1 MGKITGLE
9 RTEDLPEKVL
19 LLYDAVVQL
28 IAEGE
33 DMSNIKVSLIAQRAG
48 IGKGTAYDYFES
60 KEDII
65 ACAIAY
71 LLKKVT
77 EEIHRR
83 LMSIDSFQDQMNYLL
98 DMTEEK
104 LSEQQCFL
112 RFVHLMTDTS
122 AISQLLRDKVGREQ
136 IEKYLPVS
144 TLKTVLKKAQEE
156 GEIRDDLPM
165 DYMVY
170 AVFLRMVTYMAFI
183 SVEEGT
189 GKRTEEMRP
198 FIFRGLMEEFRP
210 RQADL
215 EK

>member
-9 RTEDLPEKVL
+9 RKEDLPEKVL

-33 DMSNIKVSLIAQRAG
+33 DMSGIKVSLITQRAG
-48 IGKGTAYDYFES
+48 IGKGTAYDYFDS
-60 KEDII
+60 KEEII

-77 EEIHRR
+77 EEIHCHLMR
-83 LMSIDSFQDQMNYLL
+83 LDTFSDQMNYLL

-122 AISQLLRDKVGREQ
+122 AISQLLREKIGREQ
-136 IEKYLPVS
+136 IERYLPIS
-144 TLKTVLKKAQEE
+144 TLKVILKKAVEK
-156 GEIRDDLPM
+156 GEVRDDLPM

-170 AVFLRMVTYMAFI
+170 AIFLRMVTYMGFI
-183 SVEEGT
+183 SVGDSY
-189 GKRTEEMRP
+189 GSRPQEMRP
-198 FIFRGLMEEFRP
+198 YICQGLLGEFAP
-210 RQADL
+210 R
-215 EK
+215 